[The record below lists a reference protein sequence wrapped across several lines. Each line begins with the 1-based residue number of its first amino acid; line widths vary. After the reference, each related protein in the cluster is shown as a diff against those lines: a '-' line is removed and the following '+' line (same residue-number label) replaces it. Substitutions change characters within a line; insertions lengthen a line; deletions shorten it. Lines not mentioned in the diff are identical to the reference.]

1 MEQQLPPRLGERQV
15 ARLVQNDQVEPD
27 KMLGGPL
34 TASPGLGFKP
44 VDQID
49 DSEEPGAGVA
59 IKSGGNPSRAWGAG

>member
-1 MEQQLPPRLGERQV
+1 
-15 ARLVQNDQVEPD
+15 
-27 KMLGGPL
+27 MLGGPL

-59 IKSGGNPSRAWGAG
+59 VNTPSPEGDGF